1 MKKVICVLITAV
13 MLASISA
20 CGSKSASSNLS
31 RSSRAAEIG
40 SVSGK
45 PIDVD
50 LTQLSSTMVYSEVF
64 NMMMSPDDYVG
75 KIVKMQG
82 TYTVYDGEI
91 RKYHACLIA
100 DATAC
105 CAQGIEFQLTQEY
118 QYPDDYPKEGELIT
132 VIGIFD
138 VYKEGSYQY
147 YQLSNAE
154 IAA

>member
-1 MKKVICVLITAV
+1 MKKIICVFIAFA
-13 MLASISA
+13 MLVSISA
-20 CGSKSASSNLS
+20 CGGNSVSSPT
-31 RSSRAAEIG
+31 ADIG
-40 SVSGK
+40 SVSGRA
-45 PIDVD
+45 IDVD

-64 NMMMSPDDYVG
+64 NMMMSPDDYIG

-82 TYTVYDGEI
+82 TYTVYDGDI

-105 CAQGIEFQLTQEY
+105 CAQGIEFQLTEDY
-118 QYPDDYPKEGELIT
+118 QYPDDYPKEGTLIT
-132 VIGIFD
+132 VIGVFD

-147 YQLSNAE
+147 YQLSSAE